1 MQPFNW
7 GRFVTRININ
17 ATEEKV
23 YQAWATREGIESWFL
38 RLSEFKTADDILR
51 KADEFVQPGD
61 SYLWKWHGWPDEMQ
75 ETGTILECNGKNL
88 FRFSFGNAGNCTV
101 SVIKESGELILQ
113 LLQEDIPETDQGKH
127 YWHLGCKTGWTFYLA
142 NIKSILEG
150 GIDLRNKN
158 ELLKNMVNS

>member
-17 ATEEKV
+17 STEENIYK
-23 YQAWATREGIESWFL
+23 AFATREGIESWFL
-38 RLSEFKTADDILR
+38 RLSEYRSADGVLR
-51 KADEFVQPGD
+51 NKSELVQPGD
-61 SYLWKWHGWPDEMQ
+61 TYLWRWFGWPDETQ
-75 ETGTILECNGKNL
+75 ETGTILECNGKDH
-88 FRFSFGNAGNCTV
+88 FKFSFGNAGNCTV
-101 SVIKESGELILQ
+101 SLSEEAGELVLQ
-113 LLQEDIPETDQGKH
+113 LVQEDIPETEEGKH

-158 ELLKNMVNS
+158 EQLKNVVNS